1 MINSSFRNVAIS
13 ELSLV
18 KSKSIKPLNYGV
30 VEYKHKAFLPNS
42 RLCSC
47 YQPRILT
54 AFSIPA
60 RTPYDSKVNTRT
72 RGITELGKRTQG
84 DLASMPFVRDIII
97 NSQVILAYAIK
108 INNGFLRN
116 WYRDVW
122 VMLTIGHGR

>member
-1 MINSSFRNVAIS
+1 MIDSSFRNVDIS
-13 ELSLV
+13 ELFSWKKQINRAV
-18 KSKSIKPLNYGV
+18 KLQPLLSVNTKPSSK
-30 VEYKHKAFLPNS
+30 EF
-42 RLCSC
+42 RLCSI
-47 YQPRILT
+47 YQRCILT

-84 DLASMPFVRDIII
+84 DSASMPSVRDIII

-108 INNGFLRN
+108 INNGFMRN

-122 VMLTIGHGR
+122 VS